1 MNEVSDSN
9 GIRTQNHLVCKR
21 TLNHL
26 TKSAKCIAVLWVL
39 ISTVNLTVCYYH
51 VIYLFQSESTFSS
64 CLNVK
69 ELLAARNRLD
79 IWSLSDSYGI
89 RTHKHLFVNE
99 LTSECLTSECRFT
112 LKSVRDMILTY
123 SHEWISLHNVI
134 TKLLL

>member
-1 MNEVSDSN
+1 MLLTVCYYHVRHAFQTESTLYSCLNVKELLAQNRCDIWCLSDSN

-89 RTHKHLFVNE
+89 RTHKQLFVNE
-99 LTSECLTSECRFT
+99 HSTP
-112 LKSVRDMILTY
+112 
-123 SHEWISLHNVI
+123 
-134 TKLLL
+134 